1 MANNYSTTQA
11 KIHSDFDALIQ
22 STNLFDDIC
31 AIRSAVDGVYKALA
45 AIKDDLESID
55 RRLDAASD
63 DAWQLHL
70 WEFGHEFPTRKANA
84 NDAHPPQDRHLSAR
98 AASR

>member
-1 MANNYSTTQA
+1 MADNPNL
-11 KIHSDFDALIQ
+11 KGKPLSDFDAVIQ

-45 AIKDDLESID
+45 AVKDDLEAIG

-63 DAWQLHL
+63 DAWLLFL
-70 WEFGHEFPTRKANA
+70 WEVSHGFPPRKVNA
-84 NDAHPPQDRHLSAR
+84 NDTHPPQDRHLSPR
-98 AASR
+98 ATSQ